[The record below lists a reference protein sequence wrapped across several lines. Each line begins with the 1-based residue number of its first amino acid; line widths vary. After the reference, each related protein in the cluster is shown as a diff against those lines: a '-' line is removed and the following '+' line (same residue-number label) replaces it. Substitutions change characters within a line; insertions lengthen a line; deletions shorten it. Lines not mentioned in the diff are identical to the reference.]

1 MNNIVRF
8 GLQLLIMSVV
18 VFGLHYGCQYLF
30 NLSVYWNKA
39 YYTMPQLYV
48 VQLLLSLIVIV
59 GVVMVKKGAASNLG
73 YAFLGLITVKTV
85 ASYFFIQPVLNT
97 QPQDGFLKHNFLAVF
112 LVYLTFDVYVTYR
125 LLNQKDTDNPSSSK
139 KVS

>member
-18 VFGLHYGCQYLF
+18 VFGLHYGCQYIF
-30 NLSVYWNKA
+30 NLSAHWDKA
-39 YYTMPQLYV
+39 LYTMPQLYA
-48 VQLLLSLIVIV
+48 VQFILSLIVMV
-59 GVVMVKKGAASNLG
+59 GVVMVKKGVASNLG
-73 YAFLGLITVKTV
+73 YAFLGLITLKTAV
-85 ASYFFIQPVLNT
+85 SYFFIQPVLNT

-125 LLNQKDTDNPSSSK
+125 LLNQKDTDGDSSSK